1 MTKHQNQSLRNH
13 AFSLV
18 ILAVPWIYYAFESQ
32 KAIAIAWVGI
42 VLSGVVHLLH
52 STFKNPQK

>member
-1 MTKHQNQSLRNH
+1 MTKHQNHSLRKH

-42 VLSGVVHLLH
+42 VLAGVFYLLH
-52 STFKNPQK
+52 SAFKNPIK